1 MRKMTMLLAAVAALG
16 AGTVAEA
23 RSKPSGEEQ
32 LSKILQGRVAGEPV
46 SCISVFDTRD
56 QRVIDKTAIVYG
68 KGGTIYVNRP
78 SNARDLDSD
87 DVLVSDI
94 RGNQV
99 CNVDIVRMH
108 DRVGGWYRGFVGLE
122 QFVPYRRVAAN

>member
-1 MRKMTMLLAAVAALG
+1 MRKVAMLLAAVAAIG

-23 RSKPSGEEQ
+23 RNRQSGEQQ
-32 LSKILQGRVAGEPV
+32 LAKILEGRVAGRPV
-46 SCISVFDTRD
+46 SCISVYDSRD
-56 QRVIDKTAIVYG
+56 QHVIDKTAIVYG
-68 KGGTIYVNRP
+68 TGSTIYVNRP

-87 DVLVSDI
+87 DVLVSNVH
-94 RGNQV
+94 GSQV

-108 DRVGGWYRGFVGLE
+108 DRTGGWYRGFVGLE